1 MGQNP
6 VTNENENSNE
16 NNDLQKPKRFR
27 RTPPVK
33 KSASKPLLPI
43 RIEIKDDAREDLKKA
58 AKNFSNEAIGTLVQI
73 MRDRNVTATTR
84 MQAASMILDRG
95 HGKAVNQS
103 EVTVGVY
110 DRYSNDDLI
119 KFITG
124 QTKNLIDVTP
134 TKN

>member
-1 MGQNP
+1 MGQKSL
-6 VTNENENSNE
+6 SNTPE
-16 NNDLQKPKRFR
+16 KRAIVNTLPMPGSPR
-27 RTPPVK
+27 P
-33 KSASKPLLPI
+33 SK
-43 RIEIKDDAREDLKKA
+43 RATATVVDMKDDAREDLKKA
-58 AKNFSNEAIGTLVQI
+58 AKNFSNEAIATLVEI

>member
-1 MGQNP
+1 M
-6 VTNENENSNE
+6 
-16 NNDLQKPKRFR
+16 
-27 RTPPVK
+27 
-33 KSASKPLLPI
+33 
-43 RIEIKDDAREDLKKA
+43 KDDAREDLKKA
-58 AKNFSNEAIGTLVQI
+58 AKNFSNEAIATLVEI